1 MAKEKNTQQAQTQ
14 NAPAAKASAKKRSIK
29 VPSVG
34 VCHIFA
40 SFNNTI
46 VSITDPAG
54 NSLFWS
60 TCGKK
65 GFKGAR
71 KSTPFAA
78 QVAAAEVAQQAFDA
92 GMRSL
97 AVEVKGP
104 GAGRESA
111 LRALAGVGLRVTQIK
126 DVTPIPHNGCRPAK
140 RRRV

>member
-1 MAKEKNTQQAQTQ
+1 MSMEKKPT
-14 NAPAAKASAKKRSIK
+14 PSSAKKRTVK
-29 VPSVG
+29 VPSSG
-34 VCHIFA
+34 VCHILA
-40 SFNNTI
+40 TFNNTI
-46 VSITDPAG
+46 VTITDPAG
-54 NSLFWS
+54 NALFWS

-78 QVAAAEVAQQAFDA
+78 QVAAAEIAQLAFDA
-92 GMRSL
+92 GMRTV

-111 LRALAGVGLRVTQIK
+111 LRALAGVGMRVTQIK
-126 DVTPIPHNGCRPAK
+126 DVTPIPHNGCRPPK